1 MSGGKMIKH
10 RVCTTISEKH
20 WKILEKHT
28 EKFET
33 QQKVLE
39 LALESL
45 ENNSKH
51 STAVSQEEEHWMRI
65 GREAKSVACL
75 IQRDGL
81 KELLKTVDIERMKE
95 LVTNQKPIEAS
106 IEYFGQKHLQECSL
120 KEVIDGVVI
129 CAKISNWFDA
139 INYTDD
145 DDHYTLKITHSMGL
159 NNSEVSKILFESV
172 FKTYGVKTESKISE
186 RSIFVKIYKNL

>member
-1 MSGGKMIKH
+1 MKKRRIS
-10 RVCTTISEKH
+10 TTISAKH
-20 WKILEKHT
+20 WDLLEKYT
-28 EKFET
+28 GRFET
-33 QQKVLE
+33 QQKTLE

-45 ENNSKH
+45 ENSKNS
-51 STAVSQEEEHWMRI
+51 TGLSQEEEHWMRI
-65 GREAKSVACL
+65 GREGRSAVCL
-75 IQRDGL
+75 IQKDGL
-81 KELLKTVDIERMKE
+81 KELLKTADIESMKE
-95 LVTNQKPIEAS
+95 LVSNQKPLEAS
-106 IEYFGQKHLQECSL
+106 IEYFGQKHLQEFSL

-159 NNSEVSKILFESV
+159 NNSKLSKIQFESV

-186 RSIFVKIYKNL
+186 RSIFVKVFKKV

>member
-1 MSGGKMIKH
+1 MIKH

-39 LALESL
+39 FALESL

-51 STAVSQEEEHWMRI
+51 STALSQEEEHWMRI
-65 GREAKSVACL
+65 GREVKSVACL
-75 IQRDGL
+75 IQKDGL
-81 KELLKTVDIERMKE
+81 KELLKTADIEGIKE
-95 LVTNQKPIEAS
+95 LATRQKPIEAS

-120 KEVIDGVVI
+120 KEVIDGAVM

-139 INYTDD
+139 IDYTDE
-145 DDHYTLKITHSMGL
+145 DDHYTLIITHSMGI
-159 NNSEVSKILFESV
+159 NNSKISQILFESV

-186 RSIFVKIYKNL
+186 RSLFVKVFKKL